1 LTCPNCGTEN
11 ATEAR
16 FCVSCGRDLA
26 DATAPVPVAAGPT
39 EEVPA
44 ALGASPAVVMAPPP
58 TGATIGPGA
67 PEPRQPSTLGGGWLY
82 GIGRAILAFAIVAVL
97 GQAISFG
104 AFAAAARHSSVAT
117 IARVGGI
124 YFELFHRV
132 GIEFRASNL
141 SGSALSAAVGGSIGG
156 LSYTLSVGLLLATM
170 LVVFLLY
177 RAGRA
182 VADRAG
188 GTALARVVHGMK
200 VAPFY
205 GLLCFGLALLIRFHL
220 QIPSNPAVTGRITIR
235 PSLLGAFLWPFLI
248 ALIAGAAGGLRSA
261 RQHAVVGEPWGRR
274 VIGIWAGGARM
285 LALGLLFSLVGLLVL
300 AALDP
305 NTTAAYFRRAFDG
318 GAARGVVLVGHH
330 VLVAPNQSMWVLV
343 PAMGGCDTVSFS
355 GTNTDLLCYSHFP
368 KSIGFSGQTAGPFPT
383 PLPSVQSGTAPAGYF
398 LFLLVPLL
406 SVLLGGRLAASR
418 GGARSRPETAALGA
432 MAGVVFAALV
442 AVVGLMS
449 TIGIAVSVE
458 AVGLH
463 TTFSGSVGPSVVV
476 GGLLALVWGGAGG
489 ALGGLIYGRK
499 LPAVAPVTQVPP
511 GTGSGAP
518 TATLPLTPIPGDV
531 LPPPPPG
538 EPPPPPPSG

>member
-11 ATEAR
+11 AAEAR

-26 DATAPVPVAAGPT
+26 DTTAPIPVAGEPT
-39 EEVPA
+39 AEVRA
-44 ALGASPAVVMAPPP
+44 SLGDPPTVVMAPPP
-58 TGATIGPGA
+58 AGVPFD
-67 PEPRQPSTLGGGWLY
+67 PEAKAPRQPSTLGGGWPYAL
-82 GIGRAILAFAIVAVL
+82 GRAVLAFAIVAVL

-104 AFAAAARHSSVAT
+104 AFAAAGRHASVET

-141 SGSALSAAVGGSIGG
+141 SGSALGAAVGGSIGG

-188 GTALARVVHGMK
+188 GTVLARVVHGMK

-205 GLLCFGLALLIRFHL
+205 GLLGFGLALLIRFHL
-220 QIPSNPAVTGRITIR
+220 QIPSNPAITGQITIR
-235 PSLLGAFLWPFLI
+235 PALLGAFLWPFLI
-248 ALIAGAAGGLRSA
+248 SLVAGAAGGLRSA
-261 RQHAVVGEPWGRR
+261 REHAVVEEPWGRR
-274 VIGIWAGGARM
+274 LIGIWAGGVRM

-305 NTTAAYFRRAFDG
+305 NSTAAYFRRAFDG

-355 GTNTDLLCYSHFP
+355 DTNTDLLCYSHFP

-383 PLPSVQSGTAPAGYF
+383 PLPSVRSGTAPAGYF

-418 GGARSRPETAALGA
+418 GGARSRPEAAALGVL
-432 MAGVVFAALV
+432 AGVVFAALV

-449 TIGIAVSVE
+449 AIGIVVNVE

-463 TTFSGSVGPSVVV
+463 TTLSGSVGPSVVV

-511 GTGSGAP
+511 GTGLGAP
-518 TATLPLTPIPGDV
+518 TATFPPA
-531 LPPPPPG
+531 PPPPSPG
-538 EPPPPPPSG
+538 EPPSPSPQSG